1 MRLRTRD
8 KEYSFAIRD
17 GEMIA
22 IYDGKKEFVREFR
35 IVKGKAHMKFE
46 DAEGKITEI
55 ETSRIRSLR
64 FSIDLETARNVQ
76 YKIRSCEKHLF
87 LFGDDE
93 FEGEL
98 EYIKFQKIDGKAQVI
113 IKTFGASGLKFH
125 M

>member
-1 MRLRTRD
+1 
-8 KEYSFAIRD
+8 
-17 GEMIA
+17 MIA